1 MKIGLFCLVDP
12 FSSMEHQLKRV
23 KELGFTCADI
33 TDTHNGASMGANA
46 GFVASVSLD
55 SNPFDIKRMFDKV
68 GLEIST
74 MCMHGALIDPVS
86 PTRYGTHEMMKAIQ
100 VAAAIGIKYCI
111 TTDQDP
117 KLEWTEKLSYENK
130 VYSIAEKLYE
140 PVRLAAD
147 YGVEVLLEP
156 HGPLTDTVKGMQD
169 IMAMLDNHPAL
180 GVNMDTGN
188 SWLGGTDPVEMA
200 RALKNKIRHIH
211 WKDLGKEW
219 IPKRGKQFGCGFST
233 IAVGDGVI
241 DIAGVVDVLK
251 DCGIAHSTLEIVGSD
266 EILKKSVAYLQK
278 LGM

>member
-1 MKIGLFCLVDP
+1 MKIGVFCLVDP
-12 FSSMEHQLKRV
+12 FCAMEHQLRRI
-23 KELGFTCADI
+23 KEMGFDCADV

-55 SNPFDIKRMFDKV
+55 SNPFDVKRMFDKY

-74 MCMHGALIDPVS
+74 VCMHGVLIDPVS
-86 PTRYGTHEMMKAIQ
+86 PERYGTHEMMKAIRM
-100 VAAAIGIKYCI
+100 AAAIGVKYCV

-130 VYSIAEKLYE
+130 VYSVAEKLYE
-140 PVRLAAD
+140 PIRLAAD

-156 HGPLTDTVKGMQD
+156 HGPLTDTVQGMKD
-169 IMAMLDNHPAL
+169 IMKMLDDSPVL

-200 RALKNKIRHIH
+200 KALKDKIHHIH
-211 WKDLGKEW
+211 WKDLGEEW

-251 DCGIAHSTLEIVGSD
+251 DCNITHSTLEVVGTE
-266 EILKKSVAYLQK
+266 EILKKSVAFLRNH
-278 LGM
+278 GM